1 MDNQDAPPPDI
12 SSLPVSDAWKQVFF
26 LIQKAGGPPLKNFKA
41 LAFGERMRVGMNF
54 FAFMFGPLYYV
65 AKGMWQKGLLLFVGG
80 NAIIFVVA
88 VICGLLEVDVPPQA
102 LGAGLGA
109 VFGSQ
114 ANMDFYKKE
123 VLGKSGWWY

>member
-1 MDNQDAPPPDI
+1 MAVDADSPPDI
-12 SSLPVSDAWKQVFF
+12 LNLSVSDSWKQVFS

-41 LAFGERMRVGMNF
+41 LTFGERMRVGMNF
-54 FAFMFGPLYYV
+54 FAFMFGPFYYA
-65 AKGMWQKGLLLFVGG
+65 AKGMWKKGLLLFVGG
-80 NAIIFVVA
+80 NALVLVVA
-88 VICGLLEVDVPPQA
+88 VGCELLDFDVPARA

-114 ANMDFYKKE
+114 ANMDYYKKE